1 MTEVYAPLYE
11 AKMLSFFDHRA
22 ADVVKSATAQHR
34 QNQPQYLTDEEKDD
48 PNREA
53 LGLYWVD
60 GAHVG
65 EALADRWEGEWLAG
79 WTEVTS
85 ASNWRTVIPSAI
97 PRAAVGHKFPLT
109 LSRNSHDSQL
119 LLGVLSSIVLDFS
132 ARQKV
137 SGTGLSFFIVKQL
150 PCPTPAQLG
159 VSAPWLPAASISDEI
174 RDRVRELTVTSWRMA
189 PFARD
194 MGDFGPPFRWLPARR
209 EQIRA
214 ELDAMMF
221 HVYGLDRDEVD
232 YVLDTF
238 TVMCKYDERDHGEYR
253 TKRLILEYYD
263 LLASSIASGVGYVTP
278 ISPVPGDGPRHDEST
293 RPEWMP
299 GVE

>member
-1 MTEVYAPLYE
+1 MTDVYAPLYE

-22 ADVVKSATAQHR
+22 ADSVRGAGNQR
-34 QNQPQYLTDEEKDD
+34 QTVPAYLSDTERDD
-48 PNREA
+48 PRREVVS
-53 LGLYWVD
+53 LYWVSELEVEQAIP
-60 GAHVG
+60 GAATG
-65 EALADRWEGEWLAG
+65 DWLLGWADI
-79 WTEVTS
+79 TS
-85 ASNWRTVIPSAI
+85 ATNLRSFIPCAI
-97 PRAAVGHKFPLT
+97 PRSAVGNKFPLA
-109 LSRNSHDSQL
+109 L
-119 LLGVLSSIVLDFS
+119 LADAKCAPEFLGVCSSLVFDYLV
-132 ARQKV
+132 RQKL
-137 SGTGLSFFIVKQL
+137 SGITLNYFIVKQF
-150 PCPTPAQLG
+150 PIPTPAQLS
-159 VSAPWLPAASISDEI
+159 VAAPWLSSASISSEI
-174 RDRVRELTVTSWRMA
+174 RDRGRELTFTSWRMA
-189 PFARD
+189 PFGRD
-194 MGDFGPPFRWLPARR
+194 MGDFGPPFRWLPPRR

-221 HVYGLDRDEVD
+221 HVYGLDREEVD

-238 TVMCKYDERDHGEYR
+238 TVMRKYDERDHGEYR

>member
-22 ADVVKSATAQHR
+22 ADVVKSPTAQHR
-34 QNQPQYLTDEEKDD
+34 QNQPRYLTDEEKADAS
-48 PNREA
+48 REA
-53 LGLYWVD
+53 IGLYWVLNEEVLASLGTFAVEGWSVAWSKVSSATNRRTITPTAFPTA
-60 GAHVG
+60 GAG
-65 EALADRWEGEWLAG
+65 DSNLLALVLD
-79 WTEVTS
+79 
-85 ASNWRTVIPSAI
+85 P
-97 PRAAVGHKFPLT
+97 AARCV
-109 LSRNSHDSQL
+109 
-119 LLGVLSSIVLDFS
+119 LLGVLSSLAFDYVV
-132 ARQKV
+132 RQKM
-137 SGTGLSFFIVKQL
+137 SGVNLNYWIIGQIA
-150 PCPTPAQLG
+150 CPTESQLS
-159 VSAPWLPAASISDEI
+159 VAAPWLASSSISDEI
-174 RDRVRELTVTSWRMA
+174 RDRVRELTATSWRMA

-238 TVMCKYDERDHGEYR
+238 TVMRKYDERDHGEYR

-278 ISPVPGDGPRHDEST
+278 ISPMPGDGPRHDEST

>member
-1 MTEVYAPLYE
+1 MTDVYAPLYE
-11 AKMLSFFDHRA
+11 GKMISFFDHRA

-34 QNQPQYLTDEEKDD
+34 QNQPRYLTDDEKDD

-60 GAHVG
+60 EAHVG
-65 EALADRWEGEWLAG
+65 EALADRWNRDWLVG
-79 WTEVTS
+79 WSDITS
-85 ASNWRTVIPSAI
+85 STNWRTMVPAAFPRSA
-97 PRAAVGHKFPLT
+97 AGDTFLLALSTESKT
-109 LSRNSHDSQL
+109 LAQMFGVWSSLAFDFVTRN
-119 LLGVLSSIVLDFS
+119 
-132 ARQKV
+132 KV
-137 SGTGLSFFIVKQL
+137 SGIHLKFHLVKQL

-159 VSAPWLPAASISDEI
+159 VPAPWQSSASISDEI

-238 TVMCKYDERDHGEYR
+238 TVMRKYDERDHGEYR

>member
-1 MTEVYAPLYE
+1 
-11 AKMLSFFDHRA
+11 
-22 ADVVKSATAQHR
+22 
-34 QNQPQYLTDEEKDD
+34 
-48 PNREA
+48 
-53 LGLYWVD
+53 
-60 GAHVG
+60 
-65 EALADRWEGEWLAG
+65 
-79 WTEVTS
+79 
-85 ASNWRTVIPSAI
+85 
-97 PRAAVGHKFPLT
+97 
-109 LSRNSHDSQL
+109 
-119 LLGVLSSIVLDFS
+119 
-132 ARQKV
+132 
-137 SGTGLSFFIVKQL
+137 
-150 PCPTPAQLG
+150 
-159 VSAPWLPAASISDEI
+159 
-174 RDRVRELTVTSWRMA
+174 MA

-194 MGDFGPPFRWLPARR
+194 MGDFGPPFRWLPPRR

-278 ISPVPGDGPRHDEST
+278 ISPVPGDGPRHEEST
-293 RPEWMP
+293 RPEGMP

>member
-1 MTEVYAPLYE
+1 MAGT
-11 AKMLSFFDHRA
+11 S
-22 ADVVKSATAQHR
+22 VKFYS
-34 QNQPQYLTDEEKDD
+34 
-48 PNREA
+48 
-53 LGLYWVD
+53 
-60 GAHVG
+60 
-65 EALADRWEGEWLAG
+65 
-79 WTEVTS
+79 
-85 ASNWRTVIPSAI
+85 
-97 PRAAVGHKFPLT
+97 
-109 LSRNSHDSQL
+109 
-119 LLGVLSSIVLDFS
+119 
-132 ARQKV
+132 
-137 SGTGLSFFIVKQL
+137 VKQL

-159 VSAPWLPAASISDEI
+159 VPAPWLPAAYISDEI

-238 TVMCKYDERDHGEYR
+238 TVMRKYDERDHGEYR

-263 LLASSIASGVGYVTP
+263 LLASSISSGVGYVTP
-278 ISPVPGDGPRHDEST
+278 ISPVPGGGPRHDEST

>member
-1 MTEVYAPLYE
+1 MTDVYAPLYE
-11 AKMLSFFDHRA
+11 GKMLSFFDHRA

-34 QNQPQYLTDEEKDD
+34 QNQPRYLTDDEKDD

-60 GAHVG
+60 AAHVD
-65 EALADRWEGEWLAG
+65 EALADRWDRDWLVG
-79 WTEVTS
+79 WSDITS
-85 ASNWRTVIPSAI
+85 STNWRTVVPSGL
-97 PRAAVGHKFPLT
+97 PLSAVGHSFPVMMTDPSDLAPV
-109 LSRNSHDSQL
+109 
-119 LLGVLSSIVLDFS
+119 LLGAWGSLAFDFA
-132 ARQKV
+132 ARQKI
-137 SGTGLSFFIVKQL
+137 SGVHATFGIVAQL
-150 PCPTPAQLG
+150 ACPTPQQMG
-159 VSAPWLPAASISDEI
+159 QISPWLPSSSISDEI

-238 TVMCKYDERDHGEYR
+238 AVMRKYDERDHGEYR

-263 LLASSIASGVGYVTP
+263 LLASSISSGVGYVTP
-278 ISPVPGDGPRHDEST
+278 ISPVPGDGPRHENET
-293 RPEWMP
+293 CPPWIKEF
-299 GVE
+299 

>member
-1 MTEVYAPLYE
+1 MTDVYAPLYE
-11 AKMLSFFDHRA
+11 AKMLSFYDSRFQTYEGAESQSLPGLTD
-22 ADVVKSATAQHR
+22 AQH
-34 QNQPQYLTDEEKDD
+34 DD
-48 PNREA
+48 PNKEPLPRYWIAEEHVDEA
-53 LGLYWVD
+53 LD
-60 GAHVG
+60 GKW
-65 EALADRWEGEWLAG
+65 DREWLLGWRDIARSTDYRTFITSTFPVGGAG
-79 WTEVTS
+79 DT
-85 ASNWRTVIPSAI
+85 
-97 PRAAVGHKFPLT
+97 
-109 LSRNSHDSQL
+109 L
-119 LLGVLSSIVLDFS
+119 LLSPSSSPKDVPLLAGIWASLMFDFVT
-132 ARQKV
+132 RNNI
-137 SGTGLSFFIVKQL
+137 SGTHLKFHLVKQL
-150 PCPTPAQLG
+150 ACPTPAQLG
-159 VSAPWLPAASISDEI
+159 VASPWLPTASISDEI
-174 RDRVRELTVTSWRMA
+174 RDRVRELTVTSWRMV

-238 TVMCKYDERDHGEYR
+238 TVMRKYDERDHGEYR

-263 LLASSIASGVGYVTP
+263 LLASSISSGVGYVTP
-278 ISPVPGDGPRHDEST
+278 ISPMPGDGPRHDEST

>member
-1 MTEVYAPLYE
+1 MTDVYAPLYE

-22 ADVVKSATAQHR
+22 ADSVRGSGSRR
-34 QNQPQYLTDEEKDD
+34 QTVPSYLSDAEKDD
-48 PNREA
+48 PQ
-53 LGLYWVD
+53 LKVVSLYWVSEFEVEQTISD
-60 GAHVG
+60 VVTS
-65 EALADRWEGEWLAG
+65 EWLLG
-79 WTEVTS
+79 WADITS
-85 ASNWRTVIPSAI
+85 ATNLRRFVPCAI
-97 PRAAVGHKFPLT
+97 PHSAVGNKFPLA
-109 LSRNSHDSQL
+109 LFADAQCQPQF
-119 LLGVLSSIVLDFS
+119 LGVCSPLVFDYIV
-132 ARQKV
+132 RQKL
-137 SGTGLSFFIVKQL
+137 SGITLNYFIVKQF
-150 PCPTPAQLG
+150 PIPSPAHLG
-159 VSAPWLPAASISDEI
+159 VAAPWQPSASISDEI

-238 TVMCKYDERDHGEYR
+238 TVMRKYDERDHGEYR

-278 ISPVPGDGPRHDEST
+278 ISPVPGDGPRNDEST